1 MPSVSEYTV
10 ERRGGKCYLYR
21 PDGSKF
27 PGQEAFAYDREEV
40 AKLYQLAAQLNKK
53 SAHLS

>member
-1 MPSVSEYTV
+1 MPSAFEYTV
-10 ERRGGKCYLYR
+10 ERRGGKYYLYR

-27 PGQEAFAYDREEV
+27 PGQEAFAYDRERV
-40 AKLYQLAAQLNKK
+40 SRLYQMADQLNKK

>member
-40 AKLYQLAAQLNKK
+40 AKLYQLAAQLNNKAAK
-53 SAHLS
+53 S